1 MRKKKHG
8 YKPLTI
14 FGKKLYRRSSTQFYT
29 LFIFPRKQS
38 SWWSL
43 EEVFSVN
50 FFCLSRRLQ
59 DIIAKRL
66 EEDVL
71 QTRLEDVLKT
81 SCKDVLQIR
90 LEDDL
95 KTSWRRLKDVL
106 ENKKCLLDYWYQI
119 YILVYWY
126 HQFKGSSEL
135 NSNKII
141 LQLSWNNIN
150 FSKFIYSCFEII
162 LVNYCWFDYIFFYVF
177 TANLLLLILFSQKA
191 PS

>member
-1 MRKKKHG
+1 MK
-8 YKPLTI
+8 
-14 FGKKLYRRSSTQFYT
+14 
-29 LFIFPRKQS
+29 
-38 SWWSL
+38 
-43 EEVFSVN
+43 
-50 FFCLSRRLQ
+50 
-59 DIIAKRL
+59 
-66 EEDVL
+66 
-71 QTRLEDVLKT
+71 KT

-95 KTSWRRLKDVL
+95 KTSWRRLEDVL

-150 FSKFIYSCFEII
+150 FSKFMYSCFQII
-162 LVNYCWFDYIFFYVF
+162 LVIIIVGLIIFSFIYLQPIYCSWFYFRKKLHLRCFQRVLKTPFIK
-177 TANLLLLILFSQKA
+177 LLERFQCCSLTFVCSKVDKL
-191 PS
+191 